1 MLWRSPEH
9 KDRPLPSAF
18 IEPCLPTLSAR
29 PPSGPRWVHEIKHDG
44 YRLIVRR
51 DGDRVR
57 LFTRHG
63 YDWTAKYP
71 RIVESL
77 AALRAE
83 TITLDGEA
91 VYRGDN
97 GVSDF
102 DKLHSQAHNDAVIM
116 YAFDLLELNGRDFR
130 NEPLEVRKATLQSLL
145 RKSKPGVHYN
155 EHLSGDGQAIFDH
168 VCKLG
173 LEGIVSKRRD
183 LPYRS
188 GRSKI
193 WIKVKNPASAAV
205 LRIADGTW

>member
-1 MLWRSPEH
+1 
-9 KDRPLPSAF
+9 LPSAF
-18 IEPCLPTLSAR
+18 VEPCVPTASAR
-29 PPSGPRWVHEIKHDG
+29 PPSGTRWVHEIKHDG

-51 DGDRVR
+51 DGERVR

-71 RIVESL
+71 RIVEAL

-91 VYRGDN
+91 VYCGDN

-102 DKLHSQAHNDAVIM
+102 AKLHSQVNNDAVIM
-116 YAFDLLELNGRDFR
+116 YAFDLLELNGRDLR

-145 RKSKPGVHYN
+145 RKGKPGVHYN
-155 EHLSGDGQAIFDH
+155 EHLSGDGKTIFNH